1 MTEKRKCYPDAN
13 NNLTNKELEEEVLSF
28 WQDNDIFEKSIK
40 NRDGREDF
48 TFYDGPPFANGLPHY
63 GHLLASY
70 IKDTV
75 ARYQTMKGKRVMRQF
90 GWDCHGLPAEMN
102 AEKGLGISGRKA
114 VEAYGIDKFND
125 FCKTDAM
132 RYVNEWKQ
140 YINRCGRWV
149 DFDNGYNSGYI

>member
-1 MTEKRKCYPDAN
+1 M
-13 NNLTNKELEEEVLSF
+13 
-28 WQDNDIFEKSIK
+28 K

-114 VEAYGIDKFND
+114 VEKYAQLKTRTNDAFLDTTKFPTHVYEYRSIASLQH
-125 FCKTDAM
+125 C
-132 RYVNEWKQ
+132 
-140 YINRCGRWV
+140 
-149 DFDNGYNSGYI
+149 